1 MALFHVP
8 RFVHGWQDEEINVG
22 VSSPISNVPGVGVQ
36 NSIFKWLWINL
47 AIIPRG
53 GLCRSVQPLQVI
65 LVDGVLD
72 QLKKVAID
80 GSGTARAP
88 AVVRHQH
95 VDSSKQRRG
104 RVPRPGDD

>member
-47 AIIPRG
+47 SIIPRG

-72 QLKKVAID
+72 HLKKVAID
-80 GSGTARAP
+80 GSRTP
-88 AVVRHQH
+88 P
-95 VDSSKQRRG
+95 SSRTSTSYRG
-104 RVPRPGDD
+104 RSGAGSGPR